1 MRSLHPPLPA
11 SAPRNGGPA
20 SRWIGRCVLRLGGW
34 RVTGE
39 FPDVERM
46 IIIVAPHSSGWDA
59 IWAIGLK
66 LALGLDVAFMGKR
79 ELFRG
84 PLGWLLRKLGGFP
97 VNRASTEGVVE
108 QVAARYRAHPRL
120 WVALAPEGTRR
131 RVEHWKSGFWRIARA
146 ADVPVLCVY
155 FHYPERIIGIGPLV
169 QTTASLEDDMA
180 RIRAFYAPWLGKRR
194 GTL

>member
-1 MRSLHPPLPA
+1 MRRLHPSLPP

-34 RVTGE
+34 RMTGE

-46 IIIVAPHSSGWDA
+46 IIIVAPHSSAWDA

-97 VNRASTEGVVE
+97 VNRASTDGVVE
-108 QVAARYRAHPRL
+108 QVAARYREHPRL

-146 ADVPVLCVY
+146 AEVPVLCVY
-155 FHYPERIIGIGPLV
+155 FHYPERIIGIGPLL
-169 QTTASLEDDMA
+169 QTSASLEDDMA